1 MESRGKLT
9 IPMAVTSFVLFQ
21 TRSLRR
27 RNRIIN
33 QYTYNRIYNTILEW
47 FLPLGT
53 WQLKWELESNYT
65 SIPKQMEKQIPR
77 HVYFKKIVNKTGVKE
92 RPPRPTAADILKLL
106 IQLSTDKSVRTSDEN
121 NLFPTTQQFIGR
133 KVLTSSLIFPH

>member
-1 MESRGKLT
+1 
-9 IPMAVTSFVLFQ
+9 
-21 TRSLRR
+21 
-27 RNRIIN
+27 
-33 QYTYNRIYNTILEW
+33 
-47 FLPLGT
+47 
-53 WQLKWELESNYT
+53 
-65 SIPKQMEKQIPR
+65 MEKQIPR